1 MVYIKEDNYPYLSK
15 YLEASNQKYEVLEIL
30 YFEIASKRF
39 RDTYI
44 SELENRRLTSIIV
57 YVKLQVLNGA
67 LKG

>member
-57 YVKLQVLNGA
+57 YVKL
-67 LKG
+67 